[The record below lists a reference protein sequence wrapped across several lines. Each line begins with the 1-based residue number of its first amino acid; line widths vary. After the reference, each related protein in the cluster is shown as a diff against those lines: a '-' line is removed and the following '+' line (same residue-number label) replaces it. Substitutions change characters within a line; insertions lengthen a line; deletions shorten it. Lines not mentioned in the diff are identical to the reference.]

1 MKNRPAS
8 SFLWRELISG
18 RRRGVVAALLRGG
31 LRMVEAP
38 YALAMM
44 WRNRRYDCGRKAIE
58 KVGVPVVSVG
68 NITLG
73 GTGKT
78 PLVQWIARWF
88 RAHQVRVCIVSRGY
102 RAEQGGLNDE
112 ARELEQNLPD
122 VPHLQNPD
130 RVAAALTAI
139 EELETQLI
147 ILDDGFQHR
156 RIARDLD
163 VVLIDALEPFGYD
176 HVFPRGALRE
186 PLAGLRRAGVII
198 LSRADVLDRSQREAV
213 RDRVRRYA
221 PNSIWAEVR
230 HAAKGLISTGGTGL
244 ASGTLNTDTPGTGR
258 ASGTSTNRANGTLST
273 GGTLQ
278 ASLDSLRD
286 MPVAAFCGLG
296 NPAGFRHTIETCG
309 YRLAD
314 FREYPDHHCYNR
326 ADIEDLTAWAEHLE
340 AKAVLCTHKD
350 LVKIGL
356 LHLGRLP
363 LWAVQVEID
372 FLTGQEA
379 LESRLLALLA

>member
-1 MKNRPAS
+1 MI
-8 SFLWRELISG
+8 E
-18 RRRGVVAALLRGG
+18 V
-31 LRMVEAP
+31 P
-38 YALAMM
+38 YAFAMS
-44 WRNRRYDCGRKAIE
+44 WRNRRYDRGGKAIQ

-102 RAEQGGLNDE
+102 RAEQGGMNDE

-130 RVAAALTAI
+130 RVAAAMTAI

-163 VVLIDALEPFGYD
+163 IVLIDALEPFGYD

-186 PLAGLRRAGVII
+186 PLAGLRRADVII
-198 LSRADVLDRSQREAV
+198 LSRADVLDQPQREAV
-213 RDRVRRYA
+213 RNRVRRYA
-221 PNSIWAEVR
+221 PNSIWAEIR
-230 HAAKGLISTGGTGL
+230 HAAKGLISEGGTGS
-244 ASGTLNTDTPGTGR
+244 ASGTHSTGI
-258 ASGTSTNRANGTLST
+258 ASGTPGSDTLGTGIAS
-273 GGTLQ
+273 GTQ
-278 ASLDSLRD
+278 RHTLDSLRD

-314 FREYPDHHCYNR
+314 FREFPDHHCYSR
-326 ADIEDLTAWAEHLE
+326 ADIEDLAAWAERLN
-340 AKAVLCTHKD
+340 AGAVLCTHKD

-356 LHLGRLP
+356 NHLGKLP
-363 LWAVQVEID
+363 LWAVQVEIE
-372 FLTGQEA
+372 FLTGQDA
-379 LESRLLALLA
+379 LESRLLALIA